1 MTTVKITIYI
11 SILIQLI
18 STSITWNGMFLT
30 LNKPDVVLQEI
41 LIIENLVQTVEL
53 LFYIY
58 IYYWDTAPD
67 KMGGLRYIDWVITTP
82 LMLFTTV
89 LYMEYNNTKDKGEP
103 IDVRSFLRINKNK
116 LYKIFVNN
124 LFMLLCG
131 FLVEKKIISMYLG
144 ISLGF
149 FFFYQTFMQIHT
161 LVGTNNKNILLFRF
175 LVIVWGMY
183 GFAAI
188 MSDSNKNISYN
199 LLDIVAKN
207 FYGIYIYYLVRQ
219 VSI

>member
-1 MTTVKITIYI
+1 
-11 SILIQLI
+11 
-18 STSITWNGMFLT
+18 
-30 LNKPDVVLQEI
+30 
-41 LIIENLVQTVEL
+41 
-53 LFYIY
+53 
-58 IYYWDTAPD
+58 
-67 KMGGLRYIDWVITTP
+67 
-82 LMLFTTV
+82 
-89 LYMEYNNTKDKGEP
+89 
-103 IDVRSFLRINKNK
+103 
-116 LYKIFVNN
+116 
-124 LFMLLCG
+124 MLLCG

-161 LVGTNNKNILLFRF
+161 LVGTNNKNIILFRF

>member
-1 MTTVKITIYI
+1 
-11 SILIQLI
+11 
-18 STSITWNGMFLT
+18 
-30 LNKPDVVLQEI
+30 
-41 LIIENLVQTVEL
+41 
-53 LFYIY
+53 
-58 IYYWDTAPD
+58 
-67 KMGGLRYIDWVITTP
+67 MGGLRYIDWVITTP

-131 FLVEKKIISMYLG
+131 YLVEKKIISMYLG

-161 LVGTNNKNILLFRF
+161 LVGTNNKNIILFRF